1 MKNRWGLFVAVSS
14 LLIAVVLNGCSGNAK
29 PRTGDTVKVEYTL
42 TVDGVVFDTSEGEE
56 PLEFEIGAEQMIPG
70 FEKAVKGMKVG
81 ETKQVTLKPEDAY
94 GERNENLTAVI
105 DRSELPAEIVPE
117 VGLHLQAQSDDGSI
131 RVVTITAVTDTTIA
145 IDGNHPLAGKTLT
158 FEIKL
163 VEIVRGK

>member
-1 MKNRWGLFVAVSS
+1 VKNRWGLFVAVSS